1 MDLLGRD
8 SLIVITSPASI
19 KTLPTPALLLEV
31 ERVRR
36 NITRLRTHLSGLGVP
51 LRPHLKTSKCAE
63 VAQMVMTTAAGPA
76 TVSTLREA
84 EQFAA
89 AGVRD
94 VLYAVGIGPDKLS
107 RVLALRN
114 AGVDLSIVL
123 DSLDQAHAVVAV
135 CRDSKTRIPVLIEI
149 DADDQRAGLS
159 PGDQRITEIGRVL
172 VQGGAELRGVMSHS
186 GGSYSEPG
194 ADALCA
200 AAEVERSAVVS
211 AASALRSAGLPCP
224 VVSVGSTPTAHFARD
239 LSGVTEVRAG
249 VFVFFDLVMA
259 GLGVCSIDDIA
270 ISVLATVI
278 GHQRAKGW
286 ILVDAG
292 WTALSQ
298 DRGTAH
304 QALDQGFGLVCD
316 LAGAPY
322 HDLIVTRVNQEHG
335 IVSLRPGSTAKLA
348 DIPLG
353 SRVRIL
359 PNHACATAT
368 QFDRYHV
375 LKESD
380 GVTGTWQRF
389 SGW

>member
-1 MDLLGRD
+1 MPEVAQHRA
-8 SLIVITSPASI
+8 ASI
-19 KTLPTPALLLEV
+19 KALPTPALLLSV

-36 NITRLRTHLSGLGVP
+36 NITRLRSHLLSLGVP
-51 LRPHLKTSKCAE
+51 LRPHLKTAKCAE
-63 VAQMVMTTAAGPA
+63 VARMVMTTAAGPA

-94 VLYAVGIGPDKLS
+94 LLYAVGIGPDKLP
-107 RVLALRN
+107 RVLALRK
-114 AGVDLSIVL
+114 AGSDLSIVL
-123 DSLDQAHAVVAV
+123 DSMDQAHSVVAA
-135 CRDSKTRIPVLIEI
+135 CKDSQTRIPVLIEI
-149 DADDQRAGLS
+149 DADDQRAGLR
-159 PGDQRITEIGRVL
+159 PEDQRVIDIGRVL

-186 GGSYSEPG
+186 GGSYGQAG
-194 ADALCA
+194 ADALRT
-200 AAEVERSAVVS
+200 AAEAERSAAVS
-211 AASALRSAGLPCP
+211 AAAALRRADLPCA

-239 LSGVTEVRAG
+239 LNGVTEVRAG

-259 GLGVCSIDDIA
+259 GLGVCTIDDIA
-270 ISVLATVI
+270 MSVLATVI
-278 GHQRAKGW
+278 GHQTGKGW
-286 ILVDAG
+286 ILIDAG

-304 QALDQGFGLVCD
+304 QALDQGYGLVCD

-322 HDLIVTRVNQEHG
+322 PDLIVTRVNQEHG
-335 IVSLRPGSTAKLA
+335 IVSLRPGSTASLP
-348 DIPLG
+348 DIPIG
-353 SRVRIL
+353 SRLRIL

-375 LKESD
+375 LNETD
-380 GVTGTWQRF
+380 EVIDVWQRF

>member
-1 MDLLGRD
+1 VTH
-8 SLIVITSPASI
+8 SASI
-19 KTLPTPALLLEV
+19 KALTTPALLLRV
-31 ERVRR
+31 ERVQR
-36 NITRLRTHLSGLGVP
+36 NIARLRNHLRSLGVP

-63 VAQMVMTTAAGPA
+63 VARMVMATSAGPA

-94 VLYAVGIGPDKLS
+94 LLYAVGIGPDKLS
-107 RVLALRN
+107 RVLALRKT
-114 AGVDLSIVL
+114 GIDLSIIL
-123 DSLDQAHAVVAV
+123 DSLDQAHAVIAA
-135 CRDSKTRIPVLIEI
+135 CKDTRTRIPVLIEI
-149 DADDQRAGLS
+149 DADDQRAGLL
-159 PGDQRITEIGRVL
+159 PEDPRVIEIGRVL
-172 VQGGAELRGVMSHS
+172 VRGGAELRGVMSHS
-186 GGSYSEPG
+186 GGSYSQAG

-200 AAEVERSAVVS
+200 AAEAERSAAVG
-211 AASALRSAGLPCP
+211 AATALRLADLPCT

-259 GLGVCSIDDIA
+259 GLGVCTIDDIA
-270 ISVLATVI
+270 MSVLSAVI
-278 GHQRAKGW
+278 GHQSAKGW
-286 ILVDAG
+286 ILIDAG

-298 DRGTAH
+298 DRGTSR
-304 QALDQGFGLVCD
+304 QALDQGYGLVCD

-322 HDLIVTRVNQEHG
+322 PDLIVTRVNQEHG
-335 IVSLRPGSTAKLA
+335 IVSIRPGSTARLP
-348 DIPLG
+348 DIPIG
-353 SRVRIL
+353 SRVQIL

-375 LKESD
+375 LNKTDE
-380 GVTGTWQRF
+380 VTDTWRRF

>member
-1 MDLLGRD
+1 
-8 SLIVITSPASI
+8 
-19 KTLPTPALLLEV
+19 
-31 ERVRR
+31 
-36 NITRLRTHLSGLGVP
+36 
-51 LRPHLKTSKCAE
+51 
-63 VAQMVMTTAAGPA
+63 MVMATAAGPA

-94 VLYAVGIGPDKLS
+94 LLYAVGIGPDKLP
-107 RVLALRN
+107 RVLALRE

-123 DSLDQAHAVVAV
+123 DSLDQAHAVVAA
-135 CRDSKTRIPVLIEI
+135 CQESKTRIPVLIEI
-149 DADDQRAGLS
+149 DADDQRAGLRADDPS
-159 PGDQRITEIGRVL
+159 VIEIGRAL
-172 VQGGAELRGVMSHS
+172 LHGGAELRGVMTHS
-186 GGSYSEPG
+186 GGSYRQAG
-194 ADALCA
+194 TDALFA
-200 AAEVERSAVVS
+200 AAEAERSAAVS
-211 AASALRSAGLPCP
+211 AAAALRSVDLPCA

-270 ISVLATVI
+270 MSVLATVI
-278 GHQRAKGW
+278 GQQSAKGW
-286 ILVDAG
+286 ILIDAG

-304 QALDQGFGLVCD
+304 QAVDQGYGLVCD
-316 LAGAPY
+316 MAGAPY
-322 HDLIVTRVNQEHG
+322 PDLIVTRVNQEHG
-335 IVSLRPGSTAKLA
+335 IVSLRSGSTARLP
-348 DIPLG
+348 DIPIG

-375 LKESD
+375 LNETD
-380 GVTGTWQRF
+380 HVTDVWQRF

>member
-1 MDLLGRD
+1 L
-8 SLIVITSPASI
+8 ANI
-19 KTLPTPALLLEV
+19 KSLPTPALLLKV
-31 ERVRR
+31 ARVQR
-36 NITRLRTHLSGLGVP
+36 NVGRLRSHLSSLGVP
-51 LRPHLKTSKCAE
+51 LRPHLKTAKCVE
-63 VAQMVMTTAAGPA
+63 VARMVMATAAGPA

-94 VLYAVGIGPDKLS
+94 LLYAVGIGPDKLP
-107 RVLALRN
+107 RVLALRE

-123 DSLDQAHAVVAV
+123 DSLDQAHAVVAA
-135 CRDSKTRIPVLIEI
+135 CQESKTRIPVLIEI
-149 DADDQRAGLS
+149 DADDQRAGLRADDPS
-159 PGDQRITEIGRVL
+159 VIEIGRAL
-172 VQGGAELRGVMSHS
+172 LHGGAELRGVMTHS
-186 GGSYSEPG
+186 GGSYRQAG
-194 ADALCA
+194 TDALFA
-200 AAEVERSAVVS
+200 AAEAERSAAVS
-211 AASALRSAGLPCP
+211 AAAALRSVDLPCA

-270 ISVLATVI
+270 MSVLATVI
-278 GHQRAKGW
+278 GQQSAKGW
-286 ILVDAG
+286 ILIDAG

-304 QALDQGFGLVCD
+304 QAVDQGYGLVCD
-316 LAGAPY
+316 MAGAPY
-322 HDLIVTRVNQEHG
+322 PDLIVTRVNQEHG
-335 IVSLRPGSTAKLA
+335 IVSLRSGSTARLP
-348 DIPLG
+348 DIPIG

-375 LKESD
+375 LNETD
-380 GVTGTWQRF
+380 HVTDVWQRF